1 VTHESKNSE
10 EHIYIYKKNYTS
22 QKYYYYFFFFY
33 FVGPVHRKCCGA
45 VFKPCTG
52 GSLHINYLLN
62 AAVFQVAQKLLSLAG
77 FHSSVSVKCL
87 VLT

>member
-1 VTHESKNSE
+1 MKVRIPKN
-10 EHIYIYKKNYTS
+10 IYTFIKKITLVKNIII
-22 QKYYYYFFFFY
+22 FFFFY